1 MALFLCP
8 HVPQMVH
15 KWYTN
20 APQRGRG
27 NARMV
32 AERGDTAWRT
42 IRTRAAGRWTA
53 RSRSSCSHAAAAGPQ
68 LPPQPPK
75 LGVLTVA
82 SEASINNL
90 QMQPERQ
97 RARAARDREPAV
109 LHPHG
114 QHGGQDHRAVPDLP
128 GADRRGKGG
137 KPAAG
142 AAETDH
148 GRPAEH
154 GRENRRTGGKAQ
166 CKIRL
171 WP

>member
-42 IRTRAAGRWTA
+42 TRTRAAGRWTA
-53 RSRSSCSHAAAAGPQ
+53 RSRSSCSPCRGRRAEARRADRGQRGQHQQPADAA
-68 LPPQPPK
+68 
-75 LGVLTVA
+75 
-82 SEASINNL
+82 
-90 QMQPERQ
+90 ERQ